1 VNVVPLQHA
10 VDGRAQ
16 SLDSAADRIAFGELL
31 RGARERC
38 GISLQQIARE
48 TKIPQRHLESLER
61 GQLTATPGGT
71 YTRGEVIA
79 YASVVRLDRQI
90 ALAHL
95 ERALQPAE
103 TQPAPAPL
111 RPDADSTRG
120 RRTAIVAGVGM
131 AILVLVAWAA
141 MAPNSGATRPLERES
156 QNSPIGAP
164 SPPAASAVASGVT
177 APSRVTPTS
186 GVASS
191 AEAEPPAARGTAAA
205 PPDRAVS
212 EASQARQGF
221 PPRLVIVSN
230 PAGARVT
237 VDGIGRGQTPASVN
251 ALSPGARRIRV
262 TLAGYRAADLTVH
275 LRATGDTTVNIA
287 LQPE

>member
-111 RPDADSTRG
+111 RPDADRTRG
-120 RRTAIVAGVGM
+120 RRTAIVAAAGTL
-131 AILVLVAWAA
+131 ILVLVAWAA
-141 MAPNSGATRPLERES
+141 MLPNLSPAQPLDREGQS
-156 QNSPIGAP
+156 APIGTATPSAAP
-164 SPPAASAVASGVT
+164 AVASG
-177 APSRVTPTS
+177 
-186 GVASS
+186 
-191 AEAEPPAARGTAAA
+191 
-205 PPDRAVS
+205 
-212 EASQARQGF
+212 
-221 PPRLVIVSN
+221 
-230 PAGARVT
+230 
-237 VDGIGRGQTPASVN
+237 
-251 ALSPGARRIRV
+251 
-262 TLAGYRAADLTVH
+262 
-275 LRATGDTTVNIA
+275 
-287 LQPE
+287 